1 MKKEFKWGVISPGR
15 IAHTFA
21 KALKVVPNA
30 TIHAVASSS
39 QERADVFAAEYGIPH
54 AYDDYAA
61 LVANPDIDAVYIAS
75 LHQQHY
81 AHTKLA
87 LEAGKPVL
95 CEKPFTVNAKETKEL
110 LDLAAEKKLF
120 LMEAVWTRYLP
131 IYETVR
137 KWLDKG
143 KIGDVTL
150 LQSSFGFNP
159 ERNERGRLL
168 NPELAGG
175 TLLDIGIYP
184 ITVSQWVLGANPV
197 SFNAH
202 ALIGNTGVDELL
214 SVNLIY
220 ENGVVS
226 QFTSTFLTQAE
237 NNFYIY
243 GSKGYIRISG
253 PFWGATEA
261 TLVIDGQKKKSK
273 TKKKPFKVN
282 GFEYEIKEA
291 MHCIKEGLLESPA
304 TTHAHTLA
312 TMELMDNIRAEI
324 GVKYPFEK

>member
-1 MKKEFKWGVISPGR
+1 MSEKFKWGVISPGR

-21 KALKVVPNA
+21 KALKAVPDAN
-30 TIHAVASSS
+30 IHAVASSS
-39 QERADVFAAEYGIPH
+39 QERADAFAKEYDVPN

-61 LVANPDIDAVYIAS
+61 LVANPDVDAVYIAS

-81 AHTKLA
+81 GHTLMA
-87 LEAGKPVL
+87 LEAGKAVL

-131 IYETVR
+131 IYKTIR

-159 ERNERGRLL
+159 GRDERGRLL
-168 NPELAGG
+168 NPDLAGG

-184 ITVSQWVLGANPV
+184 ITVSQWVMGSNPI
-197 SFNAH
+197 SFTAH
-202 ALIGNTGVDELL
+202 ALIGSTGVDESL

-220 ENGVVS
+220 ENDIVS
-226 QFTSTFLTQAE
+226 QFTSTFLTNAE
-237 NNFYIY
+237 NAFYIY
-243 GSKGYIRISG
+243 GSKGHIRISAN
-253 PFWGATEA
+253 FWGATEA
-261 TLVIDGQKKKSK
+261 RLVVDGKAK
-273 TKKKPFKVN
+273 TKTKPFKIN
-282 GFEYEIKEA
+282 GFEYQIKEA
-291 MHCIKEGLLESPA
+291 MRCVEEGLLESPA
-304 TTHAHTLA
+304 MPHTDTLA
-312 TMELMDNIRAEI
+312 TMTLMDNIRNEV
-324 GVKYPFEK
+324 GVKYPFE

>member
-1 MKKEFKWGVISPGR
+1 MSKTFKWGVISPGR

-21 KALKVVPNA
+21 KALKAVPNA
-30 TIHAVASSS
+30 EIHAVASSS
-39 QERADVFAAEYGIPH
+39 QERADAFAKEYGIPNV
-54 AYDDYAA
+54 YDDYAA
-61 LVANPDIDAVYIAS
+61 LVVNPEIDVVYIAS

-81 AHTKLA
+81 AHTKMA
-87 LEAGKPVL
+87 LEAGKAVL

-110 LDLAAEKKLF
+110 LDLATKKKLF

-131 IYETVR
+131 IYGTIR

-159 ERNERGRLL
+159 GRDERGRLL
-168 NPELAGG
+168 NPDLAGG

-184 ITVSQWVLGANPV
+184 ITVSQWVMGANPV

-202 ALIGNTGVDELL
+202 ALIGNTGVDESL

-220 ENGVVS
+220 ENDVVS
-226 QFTSTFLTQAE
+226 QFTSTFLTNAE
-237 NNFYIY
+237 NAFYIY
-243 GSKGYIRISG
+243 GSNGHIRIKG

-261 TLVIDGQKKKSK
+261 TLVVDGKKKGK
-273 TKKKPFKVN
+273 TKTKSFKVN
-282 GFEYEIKEA
+282 GFEYQIKEA
-291 MHCIKEGLLESPA
+291 MRCIEEGLLESPA
-304 TTHAHTLA
+304 MPHADTLA
-312 TMELMDNIRAEI
+312 TVTLMDNIRAEV
-324 GVKYPFEK
+324 GVKYPFEE

>member
-1 MKKEFKWGVISPGR
+1 MSKEFKWGIISPGR

-21 KALKVVPNA
+21 KALKAVPNA

-39 QERADVFAAEYGIPH
+39 QERADAFAKEYKVPH

-61 LVANPDIDAVYIAS
+61 LVANPDVDAVYIAS
-75 LHQQHY
+75 LHMQHY
-81 AHTKLA
+81 GHTKLA

-131 IYETVR
+131 IYKTVR

-143 KIGDVTL
+143 RIGDVTL

-159 ERNERGRLL
+159 GRDERGRLL
-168 NPELAGG
+168 NPDLAGG

-184 ITVSQWVLGANPV
+184 ITVSQWVMGADPV

-202 ALIGNTGVDELL
+202 ALIGSTGVDELL
-214 SVNLIY
+214 SVDLVY
-220 ENGVVS
+220 ENDVVS
-226 QFTSTFLTQAE
+226 QFTSTFLTNAE

-243 GSKGYIRISG
+243 GSKGHIRIEG
-253 PFWGATEA
+253 PFWGATKA
-261 TLVIDGQKKKSK
+261 TLVVDGKKKKSK
-273 TKKKPFKVN
+273 TRKKSFDVN
-282 GFEYEIKEA
+282 GFEYEIAEA
-291 MHCIKEGLLESPA
+291 MRCMKKGLLESPSM
-304 TTHAHTLA
+304 THAQTLG

-324 GVKYPFEK
+324 GLKYPFEK